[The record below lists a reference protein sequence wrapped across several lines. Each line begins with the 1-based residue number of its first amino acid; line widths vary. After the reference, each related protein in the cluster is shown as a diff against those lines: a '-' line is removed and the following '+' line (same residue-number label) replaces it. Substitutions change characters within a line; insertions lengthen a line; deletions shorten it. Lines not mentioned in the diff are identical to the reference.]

1 MDRGSFA
8 PSLQGAQSGEKRRVS
23 GALEGLADE
32 CRLIILACVPNQ
44 TDDVRADMIALLQR
58 PLNWQFVIHASIEH
72 SVAPLL
78 YARLRQSQELDS
90 AIAIPPAVLADLQD
104 LYSCSKSRN
113 TKMYGAIAE
122 LFGSFQASKVNAM
135 ALKDLSLTREVFTEP
150 ALRPMGDVDI
160 LIRPE
165 QYEAMRECLQKL
177 DFVPLP
183 GPDNQLIMK
192 YAWGHHFWRKR
203 DDMWVDLQWNIL
215 QRDWSSRREDQQ
227 IDVDELWA
235 DASRIPID
243 GVDVLRPSMEHMLYH
258 LCLHLEGHQYSE
270 LILFVEVAELLAR
283 CGDQL
288 NWDSFLAMVRRFN
301 TGRSVH
307 QALSFAARLLR
318 APVPREVLEQ
328 MLPSSSITP
337 AALQPLF
344 APLSRLH
351 MQLDE
356 IRLVADPPPEVLEQM
371 EATARRHATAGTQVS
386 RELQQIA
393 QAMLAGDGSVFW
405 IECEPSER
413 RFADT
418 SLKAFGGITAFVLDS
433 ELPRARQVL
442 AEQGYRQGDQV
453 AGSWQKTVELRCP
466 DEVPSPDFVLEYEV
480 SLSRMPGAI
489 FKQHAA
495 ATISSRSAALTLLRR
510 RLLARDEAV
519 ERIPVHI
526 RLVTVSAEEL
536 AAYLLAQVGAQSR
549 DRMFGIASMIEGFG
563 ERAGTLNW
571 EAVADCARA
580 HNLNTEFQRGL
591 ALFRAFADQKPPLS
605 VSPDKMGEHILAS
618 ARYDHFT
625 TELSISLKRGFFCIW
640 TLLLIR
646 GFGQRVKYAVR
657 ILRRK
662 MALSTIPVFIAN
674 IGRALHSRV
683 EHQNRTEILAY
694 WVEPALLER
703 LTSRGSQDG
712 R

>member
-1 MDRGSFA
+1 
-8 PSLQGAQSGEKRRVS
+8 V
-23 GALEGLADE
+23 
-32 CRLIILACVPNQ
+32 VPL
-44 TDDVRADMIALLQR
+44 T
-58 PLNWQFVIHASIEH
+58 
-72 SVAPLL
+72 
-78 YARLRQSQELDS
+78 
-90 AIAIPPAVLADLQD
+90 VLADLHD
-104 LYSCSKSRN
+104 LYSCSKNRN
-113 TKMYGAIAE
+113 AEMYSAIAE
-122 LFGSFQASKVNAM
+122 LFECFQASKVDAM
-135 ALKDLSLTREVFTEP
+135 ALKDLSLTREVFAEP

-165 QYEAMRECLQKL
+165 QYDAMRECLQKL

-203 DDMWVDLQWNIL
+203 DDLWVDLQWNIL

-235 DASRIPID
+235 DARQIPID
-243 GVDVLRPSMEHMLYH
+243 GVGVLRPSMEHMLYH

-301 TGRSVH
+301 AGRSVH
-307 QALSFAARLLR
+307 QVLSFAAKLLR
-318 APVPREVLEQ
+318 APVPPEVLEQ
-328 MLPSSSITP
+328 MLPASSITP
-337 AALQPLF
+337 AALFPLF
-344 APLSRLH
+344 ARLSRLH

-356 IRLVADPPPEVLEQM
+356 IRLAAAPPLEVLEKM
-371 EATARRHATAGTQVS
+371 EGTARRNATAATQVS
-386 RELQQIA
+386 RELQKIA
-393 QAMLAGDGSVFW
+393 QKMLAGDGSIFW
-405 IECEPSER
+405 VECEPSER
-413 RFADT
+413 LFSD
-418 SLKAFGGITAFVLDS
+418 SCLDAFGEITAFVLES

-442 AEQGYRQGDQV
+442 AEQGYGREDQT
-453 AGSWQKTVELRCP
+453 AGGWKKIVELRCP

-480 SLSRMPGAI
+480 SLSRKPGAI
-489 FKQHAA
+489 FEQRTGARVSSHA
-495 ATISSRSAALTLLRR
+495 IALKLLRR
-510 RLLARDEAV
+510 RLLARDQAV

-549 DRMFGIASMIEGFG
+549 DRMFGVASMIEGFG
-563 ERAGTLNW
+563 DRANALDW
-571 EAVADCARA
+571 AAVADCARA
-580 HNLNTEFQRGL
+580 HKLNAEFQRGL
-591 ALFRAFADQKPPLS
+591 ALFRTFADQKPPLS
-605 VSPDKMGEHILAS
+605 VPPDRKGEHILAS

-625 TELSISLKRGFFCIW
+625 SELSISLKRMFFCIW
-640 TLLLIR
+640 ILLLIR
-646 GFGQRVKYAVR
+646 GFAQRVQYAVR

-662 MALSTIPVFIAN
+662 MELSTIPTFIAN
-674 IGRALHSRV
+674 IGSALLSRLGH
-683 EHQNRTEILAY
+683 ESRTEILAY

-703 LTSRGSQDG
+703 LTSGGSQEG